1 MFVVEN
7 LLIKEYFDHYLT
19 YVIALRLL
27 CKERVSSEDI
37 KCAFSLLNYF
47 VMRFEKLYGIE
58 HTTFKIHSLTHLATQ
73 VLNFG
78 PLHKH
83 AVFHFEGFF

>member
-1 MFVVEN
+1 
-7 LLIKEYFDHYLT
+7 
-19 YVIALRLL
+19 
-27 CKERVSSEDI
+27 
-37 KCAFSLLNYF
+37 
-47 VMRFEKLYGIE
+47 MRFEKLYGIE

>member
-1 MFVVEN
+1 
-7 LLIKEYFDHYLT
+7 
-19 YVIALRLL
+19 VIALRLL
-27 CKERVSSEDI
+27 CKEKIEKDDI
-37 KCAFSLLNYF
+37 SCAFHLLNYF

-58 HTTFKIHSLTHLATQ
+58 HTTFKLHSLVHLAAQ

-83 AVFHFEGFF
+83 AVFHFEGNFLNNLLNKTTFSKESNIYLF